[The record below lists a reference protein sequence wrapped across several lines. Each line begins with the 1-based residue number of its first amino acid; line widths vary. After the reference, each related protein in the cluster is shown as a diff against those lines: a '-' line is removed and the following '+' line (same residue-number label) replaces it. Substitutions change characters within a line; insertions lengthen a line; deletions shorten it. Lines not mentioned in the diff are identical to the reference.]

1 MRLHFDQALVRQ
13 LLDHSK
19 AATERSPSYDQLYE
33 GRFRRDGK
41 DADLD
46 TLGSDNFPT
55 ADDVDPTKIPAGL
68 WLVGDQG
75 VYLMSNGKPAL
86 LVDPADTRHV
96 VAHAAEANP
105 AAGIEAW
112 WDVKRAAFGGD
123 DGVVFL
129 ELPFAEGLLARARD
143 GRVCVDLTPTQAEAV
158 TPYPTR
164 SLIPPAVPAPRRP
177 APSRRAGRA

>member
-55 ADDVDPTKIPAGL
+55 ADDVDPTRIPVGL

-75 VYLMSNGKPAL
+75 IYLMSNGKPAL

-105 AAGIEAW
+105 AAGVDGW
-112 WDVKRAAFGGD
+112 WEVKRAAFGGD

-129 ELPFAEGLLARARD
+129 ELPFAEGLLARARE
-143 GRVCVDLTPTQAEAV
+143 GRVCMNLSPTQVEAV
-158 TPYPTR
+158 VPHPTG
-164 SLIPPAVPAPRRP
+164 SAIPSAAPAPRRR
-177 APSRRAGRA
+177 APSRRVGRA